1 MMGAIIASQA
11 KEVWDD
17 SVSASLI
24 NVLRRLLQA
33 GFAILKVHNPRQ
45 LKSTISI
52 LAQVDQVIKQ
62 LRMDTEDFSR
72 EKLTDT
78 HFKWLEQMK

>member
-1 MMGAIIASQA
+1 MMDAIIASQD

-17 SVSASLI
+17 SVSTSLI

-62 LRMDTEDFSR
+62 LRTDTEDFNR
-72 EKLTDT
+72 DKMTDT
-78 HFKWLEQMK
+78 HFKWLE

>member
-1 MMGAIIASQA
+1 MMDTIIESQNQDI
-11 KEVWDD
+11 WND
-17 SVSASLI
+17 SVHSNMI

-52 LAQVDQVIKQ
+52 LA
-62 LRMDTEDFSR
+62 
-72 EKLTDT
+72 
-78 HFKWLEQMK
+78 